1 MPIMQNSLHGLP
13 TFFALVCYSYISFSF
28 YYYYYLPFFYKK
40 SSHLEC
46 TRASNGTSYIFYID
60 FVYLLFLCVVTVGS
74 KCNVALSK
82 LERERE

>member
-1 MPIMQNSLHGLP
+1 MGFQLSLP
-13 TFFALVCYSYISFSF
+13 WFAIHTLVSLFIIIITYPFSIRKVAIWSTQGHPMVLLLIF
-28 YYYYYLPFFYKK
+28 
-40 SSHLEC
+40 
-46 TRASNGTSYIFYID
+46 FYID